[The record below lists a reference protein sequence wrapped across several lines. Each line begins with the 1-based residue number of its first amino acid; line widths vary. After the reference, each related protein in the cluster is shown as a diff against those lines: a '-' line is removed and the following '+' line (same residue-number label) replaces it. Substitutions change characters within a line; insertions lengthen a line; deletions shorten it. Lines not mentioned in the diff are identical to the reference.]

1 MKNGGLNLTL
11 KKRNCYIQQVS
22 KIICDYILKIMCM
35 NVTVYGNR
43 KVDFFSTFAEHLRP
57 E

>member
-1 MKNGGLNLTL
+1 MKNGDLNLTL

-22 KIICDYILKIMCM
+22 KIICDCILKIKCM

-43 KVDFFSTFAEHLRP
+43 KVDFFSTSAEHLHP